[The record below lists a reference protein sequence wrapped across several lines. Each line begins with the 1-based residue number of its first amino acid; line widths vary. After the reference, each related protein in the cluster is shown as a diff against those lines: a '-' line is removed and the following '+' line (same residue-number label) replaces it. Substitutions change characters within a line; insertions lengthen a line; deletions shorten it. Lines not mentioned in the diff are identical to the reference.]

1 MVINLIYTLRAPSV
15 ETMVGGTKQ
24 YHAYLTCWSRSL
36 LAGVTS
42 LWIIFVTAWH
52 VIESRT
58 TFHRCNHCGSKA
70 DMFNAYRDQ
79 TMAKFPDTFTNAPSL
94 THVEVI
100 NYVYRDFEIDWSN
113 VTYLYLDGFTDLG
126 PPLSLPQA
134 INLNTLVV
142 ESMRTG
148 HFQSLYDK
156 ITLQCLE
163 SWNLACNHWLRH
175 IRAPALQNLSLYRIP
190 VTKIEINDV
199 TSFLRESGCKLARLA
214 LAYIEEPSSSLV
226 DILRHAPELVHLAIV
241 GDVDDDIAASIE
253 LLSVPIPSDV
263 VGSELPAPRLQSLR
277 VGLCRDPCTDR
288 IIDGLSNIL
297 LLRNRQVATNG
308 STPVERL
315 QSLILEMDINHDER
329 LRRHCEALG
338 VDLGLMVPPSYK
350 SSCIL
355 SPERPQ
361 S

>member
-1 MVINLIYTLRAPSV
+1 
-15 ETMVGGTKQ
+15 
-24 YHAYLTCWSRSL
+24 
-36 LAGVTS
+36 
-42 LWIIFVTAWH
+42 
-52 VIESRT
+52 
-58 TFHRCNHCGSKA
+58 
-70 DMFNAYRDQ
+70 
-79 TMAKFPDTFTNAPSL
+79 MAKFPDTFTNAPSL

-190 VTKIEINDV
+190 VMKIEINDV
-199 TSFLRESGCKLARLA
+199 TSFLRESGCKFARLA

-226 DILRHAPELVHLAIV
+226 DILWHAPELVHLTIV

-253 LLSVPIPSDV
+253 SLSVPIPSDV

-288 IIDGLSNIL
+288 IIDGLSNLL

-315 QSLILEMDINHDER
+315 QSLILEMDINQDER

-350 SSCIL
+350 SSCIF